1 MDVSCGVVDCG
12 TASGGG
18 RGGGM
23 DFSSFAGFAQ
33 AVLFRFMHKA
43 EVHGV
48 YQSLSLQR
56 AAWMETGNARSLAT
70 LSEGDRLWELVQESG
85 IQAAQRRWP
94 LMIDLQR
101 EANKYIKL
109 YENIAGQQ
117 RMGTC
122 KLRDPIADAGGP
134 FVLICGQGR
143 KFQINRI
150 FLFVPQRRSGMR
162 QWRLELSYAREC
174 AAGLL

>member
-1 MDVSCGVVDCG
+1 
-12 TASGGG
+12 
-18 RGGGM
+18 M

-122 KLRDPIADAGGP
+122 KLRDPIADG
-134 FVLICGQGR
+134 
-143 KFQINRI
+143 
-150 FLFVPQRRSGMR
+150 
-162 QWRLELSYAREC
+162 
-174 AAGLL
+174 